1 LRFFIGCTYS
11 ICVVGVAFSVFV
23 ATLFVLYY
31 LYVQNVATIEKIDRK
46 VWPQI
51 DLDRMCG
58 RSTPASVATDTNI
71 IHTTTIHVHTNSIH
85 IIQKRSKTCT
95 NNKKENSTSNR
106 SNTSNRS
113 PTTNR
118 RLP

>member
-1 LRFFIGCTYS
+1 MRFFIGCTYS

-51 DLDRMCG
+51 DLDRVCG

-71 IHTTTIHVHTNSIH
+71 VRTTTMHVRTNSKSVHTNSKIVVQT
-85 IIQKRSKTCT
+85 ISACT
-95 NNKKENSTSNR
+95 YKQ
-106 SNTSNRS
+106 
-113 PTTNR
+113 
-118 RLP
+118 